1 MEYPVNFHDTGSD
14 TDFLKAANSVMR
26 HRGPDED
33 AIWTSKDMRVGLA
46 HRRLSIIDLFRGKQ
60 PMVEQSSGLVIAF
73 NGEIYNYTSLQGDLK
88 KKGHTFL
95 TNSDTEVILKAYV
108 EWGDRFLEKLTGMFA
123 FCIYDQRRNLL
134 FLARDRVGEKP
145 IYFYED
151 NNNFI
156 FASELKALLKIRLL
170 VENLT
175 SPCSNIILLMA
186 L

>member
-1 MEYPVNFHDTGSD
+1 MCGISGKFSRRGFTD

-108 EWGDRFLEKLTGMFA
+108 EWGDLFRKVNRYVCFLYL
-123 FCIYDQRRNLL
+123 R
-134 FLARDRVGEKP
+134 
-145 IYFYED
+145 
-151 NNNFI
+151 
-156 FASELKALLKIRLL
+156 
-170 VENLT
+170 
-175 SPCSNIILLMA
+175 
-186 L
+186 